1 MNCSFTVKGHY
12 ISGSDMGTSPSDLI
26 SLAFD
31 RYGSTSTYTD
41 IRENISLFT
50 HYCET
55 IIVHGQDVP
64 FYLDMRVNPNAYDGL
79 LYKNA
84 TIDGVTNNFDYVK
97 SHLITMGV
105 IDIDNNLL
113 VTGSV
118 WKYIYDESST
128 FSDLCSIAKC
138 FNSLHVIQDLGVSCT
153 CPFVHCEVFDN
164 LILDFPL
171 C

>member
-1 MNCSFTVKGHY
+1 MVCSFTVKGTY
-12 ISGSDMGTSPSDLI
+12 SLGTTKGTAPDDLI
-26 SLAFD
+26 NLAFEVYD
-31 RYGSTSTYTD
+31 SSSTYTD
-41 IRENISLFT
+41 IRESISLFT

-55 IIVHGQDVP
+55 IIVHGQNVD
-64 FYLDMRVNPNAYDGL
+64 FYLDTRVNPNAYDGL
-79 LYKNA
+79 LYEGH
-84 TIDGVTNNFDYVK
+84 TIDGSTNNFDYVK
-97 SHLITMGV
+97 SHLIDMGV

-118 WKYIYDESST
+118 WEFFFDESST

-138 FNSLHVIQDLGVSCT
+138 FNNLHVTQDLGVSCL
-153 CPFVHCEVFDN
+153 CPFMHCEVFDN